1 MANELT
7 EKMVIRIKELEKRLS
22 ALERAEYAAGG
33 VSLPWHPLTPPPE
46 LSAFTWV
53 NQGTAT
59 ASRIRDY
66 INFVRPVTSAR
77 NVSVLVRNAPT
88 PPYKLTLAISMFLS
102 AKTGYTQVQMGFGWR
117 DSSSG
122 KITLACPKIGF
133 SPFEIWVVNWDS
145 PTSGEKTAATSIP
158 YFLGDLLIWI
168 RLVDDGTNRSVY
180 FGLDYE
186 DLSMIY
192 SVSRTKFLTPT
203 QLAFGGTVWDNSG
216 STVVPVGYLNL
227 HSWLVEP
234 L

>member
-33 VSLPWHPLTPPPE
+33 VSLPWHPLTPPPD
-46 LSAFTWV
+46 LDDFTWV

-66 INFVRPVTSAR
+66 INFVHPVTLGT

-88 PPYKLTLAISMFLS
+88 PPYKLTFVLSMLLFK
-102 AKTGYTQVQMGFGWR
+102 KTAYTRMYIGVGWR

-122 KITLACPKIGF
+122 KITLVCPELSTYKI
-133 SPFEIWVVNWDS
+133 EILNWDS
-145 PTSGEKTAATSIP
+145 PTSGESVVASCTP
-158 YFLGDLLIWI
+158 YFRAPLMWI
-168 RLVDDGTNRSVY
+168 RLVDDGTKRSVY

-186 DLSMIY
+186 NLIKIY
-192 SVSRTKFLTPT
+192 SVSRTNFLTPN
-203 QLAFGGTVWDNSG
+203 QLAFGGTLWDNSG
-216 STVVPVGYLNL
+216 STAPVAFLNL
-227 HSWLVEP
+227 HSWLEEP